1 MSTAEI
7 IISAA
12 SIVTPIASL
21 AVAIIVARRNKDK
34 DVQTDA
40 KELGQLQ
47 SDIGYIKSGIDDLK
61 KSNAKYEEKL
71 EKYEDKL
78 DKLSEKVTKFESA
91 FKAHIENKGIHNY
104 SRGKRSTVDE

>member
-1 MSTAEI
+1 MSSAEI

-12 SIVTPIASL
+12 SIVTPIVSL
-21 AVAIIVARRNKDK
+21 VVAIIVARRNKDK

-61 KSNAKYEEKL
+61 KNNTKHDEKL
-71 EKYEDKL
+71 D
-78 DKLSEKVTKFESA
+78 DLSVIVTKLEA
-91 FKAHIENKGIHNY
+91 TLKAHIENKGIHNY
-104 SRGKRSTVDE
+104 SRGKRSAVDD

>member
-1 MSTAEI
+1 MSSAEI
-7 IISAA
+7 VVAALGISSPVVA
-12 SIVTPIASL
+12 VV
-21 AVAIIVARRNKDK
+21 VAIIVARRNKDK
-34 DVQTDA
+34 DIQADA
-40 KELGQLQ
+40 KELGQLH
-47 SDIGYIKSGIDDLK
+47 SDLGYIKSGIDDLK

-104 SRGKRSTVDE
+104 SRGKRSAVDE